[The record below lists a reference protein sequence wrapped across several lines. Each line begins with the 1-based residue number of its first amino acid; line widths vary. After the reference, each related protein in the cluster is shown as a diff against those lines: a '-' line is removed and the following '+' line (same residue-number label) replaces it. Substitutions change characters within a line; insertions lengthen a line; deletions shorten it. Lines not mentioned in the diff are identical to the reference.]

1 MKFVISRTSM
11 WNNNEKPCDEAIEE
25 TCYFNDLNG
34 NTFKRKRWIIQINS
48 LDELLKFKEKY
59 ESELVITTTY
69 YDGSY
74 EIEIYDDYR
83 E

>member
-1 MKFVISRTSM
+1 MFRVD
-11 WNNNEKPCDEAIEE
+11 NPKPCDEAIQE
-25 TCYFNDLNG
+25 TFSYKDKQGKSYNL
-34 NTFKRKRWIIQINS
+34 KQWVIQINS

-59 ESELVITTTY
+59 KSELVITTTY
-69 YDGSY
+69 YDNSY